1 MISSKKT
8 AREIKVDAG
17 LLANKNINV
26 KIGTVE
32 NREAPETIYIFMSFW
47 LKPKTKYK
55 SEDAIQLKNILNRE
69 LQKIYSSS
77 LKPILEKNNIFPREK
92 ENIFIVNIPDNFN
105 YNQKKNFISVEL
117 YLHTCNVY
125 GHTKLPIS
133 NKKNTQLFS
142 EAVKI
147 TNIIA
152 SSDILKGKSMFDISH
167 TSA

>member
-1 MISSKKT
+1 MISNKNT
-8 AREIKVDAG
+8 AREIKVDSK

-47 LKPKTKYK
+47 LKPKSKYEK
-55 SEDAIQLKNILNRE
+55 EESDYLKNILNKE
-69 LQKIYSSS
+69 LQKIYNSS

-105 YNQKKNFISVEL
+105 YNQKKNFISIEL
-117 YLHTCNVY
+117 YLHTCNIFKQ
-125 GHTKLPIS
+125 TKYPIS
-133 NKKNTQLFS
+133 NKKDTKLFD
-142 EAVKI
+142 EAI
-147 TNIIA
+147 SLANII
-152 SSDILKGKSMFDISH
+152 SSSEIIKGKSMFDISK